1 MVGALAIEG
10 AEETSGFVAI
20 NGTVARDTGNASR
33 VSAVGNDGVCDA
45 RNAFRRASSVACG
58 WRGAVLATTG
68 VGFARAGAGDFG
80 FSATTATGLGS
91 DLGVI
96 LAVAT
101 SFFTGGAVA
110 TTLGFASGSGHSF
123 LASASDFG
131 AGGLVETTAGF
142 SGAAALGF

>member
-10 AEETSGFVAI
+10 AAETSGFVVI

-33 VSAVGNDGVCDA
+33 VSTVGNDWVCDA
-45 RNAFRRASSVACG
+45 RNAFRRASSAACG

-68 VGFARAGAGDFG
+68 VGLDMAGAGDFG

-91 DLGVI
+91 DLGVT

-101 SFFTGGAVA
+101 SFFTGGGVA

-131 AGGLVETTAGF
+131 AGGLAATDSGLA
-142 SGAAALGF
+142 GAAALGF

>member
-20 NGTVARDTGNASR
+20 NGTVARYTGNASR

-80 FSATTATGLGS
+80 FSATTASTLGS
-91 DLGVI
+91 PDNSQKMI
-96 LAVAT
+96 AVST
-101 SFFTGGAVA
+101 SRRFSRA
-110 TTLGFASGSGHSF
+110 
-123 LASASDFG
+123 FG
-131 AGGLVETTAGF
+131 NR
-142 SGAAALGF
+142 